1 MVVFFPIGTFI
12 SENQRRKKYFNIK
25 NLNIFLQW
33 EDKLFKNK
41 LQEDITLKF
50 QTTYQYYDK
59 TFILEK

>member
-12 SENQRRKKYFNIK
+12 SENQRRKKYFNFK

-41 LQEDITLKF
+41 LQEDNFKVPNYILV
-50 QTTYQYYDK
+50 YDK